1 MDDNFN
7 YQESWIVLP
16 DITYTPE
23 GETSV
28 TSLPNGYTVTI
39 INDTD
44 ANILVTPARGSS
56 SRTDAFVIRDANR
69 NYNQFFEMGSYQDGN
84 VVRFIKVTGYAP
96 YSTVWF
102 ADKDT

>member
-1 MDDNFN
+1 MDNNFN

-28 TSLPNGYTVTI
+28 ASLPNGYTVTI

-44 ANILVTPARGSS
+44 ANILVTPYRGSS
-56 SRTDAFVIRDANR
+56 SGTDAFVIRDANR
-69 NYNQFFEMGSYQDGN
+69 NYNQVFEMGSYQDGN
-84 VVRFIKVTGYAP
+84 VVRFIKVTGYYP